1 MQYKEVGIK
10 FDNQPKIYSFDP
22 NNFELSKDDF
32 VVVETIRGQE
42 LGKVL
47 TPVNE
52 LKNSPK
58 EPLKKILRKADEKDI
73 RTAEENKI
81 KAKKYLSKTK
91 EFVKKLQLNMK
102 LIYAELM
109 LDRSK
114 IIISF
119 SSEKRIDF
127 RELVKMLA
135 QEFKMKI
142 ELRQVGSRDEVKIMG
157 GIGICGRPCC
167 CCKNTGDFEHVSIK
181 MAKNQGLSLNPTNIS
196 GLCGRLLCCLAYEN
210 KLYTEILNQMPK
222 VGSEVTTADGKGK
235 VLYNNLLKKRVQV
248 KINDTINEY
257 NVEDLKF
264 IKNNKNGNSCGNAR
278 CEECAVNK
286 KEIKK

>member
-1 MQYKEVGIK
+1 MQYKEVGVK

-22 NNFELSKDDF
+22 NNLELNKGDF
-32 VVVETIRGQE
+32 VVVETVRGQE
-42 LGKVL
+42 LGKIL

-52 LKNSPK
+52 LNNVPK

-73 RTAEENKI
+73 KTSEENKI
-81 KAKKYLSKTK
+81 KTKKYLSKTK

-135 QEFKMKI
+135 QDFKMKI

-210 KLYTEILNQMPK
+210 SHYTEILSQMPK
-222 VGSEVTTADGKGK
+222 IGSEVITAEGKGK
-235 VLYNNLLKKRVQV
+235 VLYNNLLKKKIQV
-248 KINDTINEY
+248 KLNDSIKEY

-264 IKNNKNGNSCGNAR
+264 VKNNKNENSNSKTR
-278 CEECAVNK
+278 CAECAVQNSK
-286 KEIKK
+286 K